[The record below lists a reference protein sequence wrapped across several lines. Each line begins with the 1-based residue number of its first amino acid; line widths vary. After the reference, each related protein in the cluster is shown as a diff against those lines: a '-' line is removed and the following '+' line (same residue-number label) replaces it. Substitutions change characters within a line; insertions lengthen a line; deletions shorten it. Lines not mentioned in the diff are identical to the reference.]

1 MRSVTNSVIAVLL
14 FAACGDDVGPGGA
27 PGSSSETSAD
37 GSASGTTTSEG
48 ADSSTSV
55 ASSTTELGTSTSTD
69 GADSS
74 GGTSGG
80 EDTTYI
86 ALIRG
91 TMSTQDLDEAK
102 ALHDAIAGEA
112 MGPAM
117 AAGDFGHDP
126 LLGTTLLGT
135 TENEF
140 LALDRWTNLDGANA
154 VYSDPAF
161 LRAFGSFFARPPALD
176 LFERQTTWAEYGE
189 FDIADDDP
197 EHVFVIVRGR
207 IGAGRDAH
215 ALHDRI
221 VGGSSRAAMMAG
233 DLAHLVYLGVDDPQ
247 EFFAID
253 IWGDSAGLEAF
264 YGDPAFQAAVG
275 MLFEAPPSVTV
286 YRSTDWLGW

>member
-1 MRSVTNSVIAVLL
+1 MA
-14 FAACGDDVGPGGA
+14 
-27 PGSSSETSAD
+27 
-37 GSASGTTTSEG
+37 
-48 ADSSTSV
+48 
-55 ASSTTELGTSTSTD
+55 
-69 GADSS
+69 
-74 GGTSGG
+74 
-80 EDTTYI
+80 
-86 ALIRG
+86 
-91 TMSTQDLDEAK
+91 TQDLDAAK
-102 ALHDAIAGEA
+102 AMHDAIAGEA
-112 MGPAM
+112 MGPAT
-117 AAGDFGHDP
+117 AAGDFGHDA

-161 LRAFGSFFARPPALD
+161 LRAFGSFFAQPPALD

-197 EHVFVIVRGR
+197 EHFFVVVRGR
-207 IGAGRDAH
+207 VAAGRDAH
-215 ALHDRI
+215 VLHDTI

-253 IWGDSAGLEAF
+253 IWGDGAGLEAF
-264 YGDPAFQAAVG
+264 YGDPAFQEAVG

-286 YRSTDWLGW
+286 YRSTDWLQW